1 MDSALDRLDSGIYP
15 PLFRELRTLAGN
27 YWWSW
32 QPDGPE
38 LFRDISPSRWEEAG
52 HNPRRLLDTT
62 PLERLTE
69 LDVDPRFRSRAR
81 DLLARFAAEMSTR
94 APWAESLAPRLSAER
109 PIAYFSAEFAIHE
122 SLPIYAGGLG
132 GLAADHLKSASDL
145 DMPLI
150 AIGLLYRQGYF
161 LQDLDRSSWQNERYV
176 DIDVAALPIERVV
189 GADGAPLS
197 VTISIAHRT
206 VYLNIWRVQ
215 VGHVPLYLLDTNRED
230 NEERDC
236 WITGHLYGGNQDTR
250 LVQELTLGIGGV
262 RALRALGV
270 RPAVFHMNEG
280 HSAFLTLE
288 LLREELAAAVPL
300 ETAQARVRA
309 QCVFT
314 THTPITAGHDVF
326 GVELVDTYL
335 SDYWTEL
342 GISRETLLS
351 FGRRRPEDPWEPFG
365 MTPLAMGM
373 ARSTNGVSRKHG
385 EVCREMWR
393 DLWKEHD
400 PAAVPIS
407 HVTNGI
413 HVPTW
418 TAPAARALISEYLG
432 AGWESRLD
440 DPELPARIDAIPD
453 AELWELRN
461 QLRRRLVAA
470 ARAHAHA
477 TRARTHEDAAFV
489 AAANTL
495 LDPDVLT
502 IGFAR
507 RMATYKRLSLIVHDP
522 ARMVRLISDPNR
534 PVQFV
539 LAGKAHPFDNEAKR
553 TLQELARVRQPV
565 EHLGRIVY
573 LENYDVALARWLVQG
588 CDVWLNLPRRPLEA
602 SGTSGQKVVA
612 NGGINVSVLDG
623 WWIEG
628 YDGTNGWAVG
638 NELDGNPKAQDDAD
652 AKALYDVLEREVAP
666 LFYQHDA
673 SGIPVGWLA
682 RMRASMRTL
691 LPTFNT
697 DRMVRQYTE
706 QIYLGAH
713 NGGSR

>member
-1 MDSALDRLDSGIYP
+1 MDGALDRLDSGIYP
-15 PLFRELRTLAGN
+15 PLFRELRTLACN

-62 PLERLTE
+62 PLARLTE
-69 LDVDPRFRSRAR
+69 LDVDPRFRARAR
-81 DLLARFAAEMSTR
+81 DLLARFAAELR
-94 APWAESLAPRLSAER
+94 APSPWAEGLAPRLTAER
-109 PIAYFSAEFAIHE
+109 PVAYFSAEFAIHE

-132 GLAADHLKSASDL
+132 VLAADHLKSASDL
-145 DMPLI
+145 GVPLI
-150 AIGLLYRQGYF
+150 AVGLLYRQGYF

-189 GADGAPLS
+189 GTDGAPLS

-206 VYLNIWRVQ
+206 VYVGIWRVQ
-215 VGHVPLYLLDTNRED
+215 VGRVPLYLLDTDRDD
-230 NEERDC
+230 NEERDR

-270 RPAVFHMNEG
+270 QPAVFHMNEG

-288 LLREELAAAVPL
+288 LLREQLAAGMEL
-300 ETAQARVRA
+300 EEATARVRA

-326 GVELVDTYL
+326 GVELVDTFL
-335 SDYWTEL
+335 ADYWTDLE
-342 GISRETLLS
+342 ISRATLLN
-351 FGRRRPEDPWEPFG
+351 FGRRRPDDAWEPFG
-365 MTPLAMGM
+365 MTPLAMRF

-385 EVCREMWR
+385 EVCREIWR
-393 DLWKEHD
+393 DLWKHHEPD
-400 PAAVPIS
+400 AVPIG

-418 TAPAARALISEYLG
+418 TAPAARALLTEHLG
-432 AGWESRLD
+432 PAWESRLD

-453 AELWELRN
+453 EELWELRN
-461 QLRRRLVAA
+461 QLRRHLVAA
-470 ARAHAHA
+470 VRAHAHA
-477 TRARTHEDAAFV
+477 TRVRKGEDERFI
-489 AAANTL
+489 AAADAL
-495 LDPDVLT
+495 LDPGVLT
-502 IGFAR
+502 VGFAR

-522 ARMVRLISDPNR
+522 ARMVRLIDTDR
-534 PVQFV
+534 PLQFV

-602 SGTSGQKVVA
+602 SGTSGQKVIA
-612 NGGINVSVLDG
+612 NGGLNVSVLDG

-628 YDGTNGWAVG
+628 YAGDNGWPVG
-638 NELDGNPKAQDDAD
+638 DHLDGNPKTQDDAD
-652 AKALYDVLEREVAP
+652 AEALYTVLEREVVP
-666 LFYQHDA
+666 LFYERDA
-673 SGIPVGWLA
+673 RGIPVGWLA
-682 RMRASMRTL
+682 RIRASMRSM
-691 LPTFNT
+691 LPFFNT
-697 DRMVRQYTE
+697 HRMLRQYTE
-706 QIYLGAH
+706 QIYLGGPD
-713 NGGSR
+713 GGSR